1 MLYDSCFNY
10 LVQLNHQLLI
20 EWGIRVST
28 VANIRMRSELQ
39 YRCYGRQN
47 DFFQGKRGLRTG
59 TLANRMPERLGVPGE
74 MREGQSLRGRDQNV
88 T

>member
-1 MLYDSCFNY
+1 MLYDSCLNK

-28 VANIRMRSELQ
+28 VANIRMCSELQ

-47 DFFQGKRGLRTG
+47 DFSQGKRGLGTG
-59 TLANRMPERLGVPGE
+59 TLGTVC
-74 MREGQSLRGRDQNV
+74 QRDQEFLEK
-88 T
+88 